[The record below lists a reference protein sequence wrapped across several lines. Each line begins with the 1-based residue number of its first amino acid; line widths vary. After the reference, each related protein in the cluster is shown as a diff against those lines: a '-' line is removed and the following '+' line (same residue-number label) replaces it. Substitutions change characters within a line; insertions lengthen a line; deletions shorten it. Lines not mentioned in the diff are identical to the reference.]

1 MSWTAL
7 LLPFVFFTLL
17 LLLHSPPSLSSVRV
31 LGVVVVLS
39 RWLVPTLTPSLTRG
53 VALSHR
59 ITGGLLR
66 SQLVTVPT
74 EDGVARPAG
83 CQLLE

>member
-7 LLPFVFFTLL
+7 LLLFFFLNLL
-17 LLLHSPPSLSSVRV
+17 LRLHSPLSSVRV
-31 LGVVVVLS
+31 LGVVLS

-74 EDGVARPAG
+74 EDGVASLAG

>member
-7 LLPFVFFTLL
+7 LLLFFFLNLL
-17 LLLHSPPSLSSVRV
+17 LPLHSPPSLSSVRV
-31 LGVVVVLS
+31 LGVVVLS

-74 EDGVARPAG
+74 EDGVASLAG